1 MSETVAKRTKAV
13 SAMIE
18 ATTKGRALMGGTAAM
33 RKAGEAYLPRFDA
46 ESAEAY
52 AKKLQR
58 STLFEAFPR
67 AVEQMTGK
75 VFAQPVEIVDA
86 PDQMNE
92 WVQNIDMQGRDLST
106 FALEVFRDAFVSGVS
121 YIMVEAPRRDAKTTR
136 QKAAEMGLRP
146 YLVHLQVEE
155 ILGWKTAL
163 FGNVLALSQLRIMEH
178 LTEQDPADEF
188 STVEVEQVR
197 VLDRLPDAVQVRLY
211 RKGKKDAWAMVDKY
225 LTEAPEITVIPY
237 YAKRSG
243 FFTGKPPLEGMIDVN
258 ISHWQLQSGIRN
270 NSHYSLIPVM
280 LLTGFDDETEMVLSS
295 SMAMTSRNAEADAKW
310 VATDTAAVTTA
321 QALLK
326 DLEDQME
333 ELGLQLTTRRVVN
346 ESATGAALAA
356 AKETSTLAMMAD
368 SLKDALEQAMTWV
381 AFYGGL
387 GEPSINVEVN
397 KEFSVDV
404 LDAQDVMA
412 LLASV
417 TSGNL
422 SQTTFINELARRNFI
437 NPDIIAE
444 DEIDA
449 IDFEEPDLGEQ
460 Q

>member
-1 MSETVAKRTKAV
+1 
-13 SAMIE
+13 
-18 ATTKGRALMGGTAAM
+18 
-33 RKAGEAYLPRFDA
+33 
-46 ESAEAY
+46 
-52 AKKLQR
+52 
-58 STLFEAFPR
+58 
-67 AVEQMTGK
+67 
-75 VFAQPVEIVDA
+75 
-86 PDQMNE
+86 
-92 WVQNIDMQGRDLST
+92 
-106 FALEVFRDAFVSGVS
+106 
-121 YIMVEAPRRDAKTTR
+121 
-136 QKAAEMGLRP
+136 
-146 YLVHLQVEE
+146 
-155 ILGWKTAL
+155 
-163 FGNVLALSQLRIMEH
+163 
-178 LTEQDPADEF
+178 
-188 STVEVEQVR
+188 
-197 VLDRLPDAVQVRLY
+197 
-211 RKGKKDAWAMVDKY
+211 
-225 LTEAPEITVIPY
+225 
-237 YAKRSG
+237 
-243 FFTGKPPLEGMIDVN
+243 
-258 ISHWQLQSGIRN
+258 
-270 NSHYSLIPVM
+270 VM

-326 DLEDQME
+326 DLECQME

-449 IDFEEPDLGEQ
+449 IDFEEPDLGDGA
-460 Q
+460 